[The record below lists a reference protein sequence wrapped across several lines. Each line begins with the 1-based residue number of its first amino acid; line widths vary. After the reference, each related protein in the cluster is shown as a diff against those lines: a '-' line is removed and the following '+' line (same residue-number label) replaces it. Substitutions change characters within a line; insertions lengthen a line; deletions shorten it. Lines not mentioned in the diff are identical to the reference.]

1 MWMSRKPEDG
11 YSDEEAERRMNE
23 AMRRALNTPPQ
34 PRPTAHRRKARKVDE
49 DRSAPKRDGDAG
61 A

>member
-1 MWMSRKPEDG
+1 MKDDDR
-11 YSDEEAERRMNE
+11 YTDEEAERRMNE

-34 PRPTAHRRKARKVDE
+34 PRPTARRKVRKAGE
-49 DRSAPKRDGDAG
+49 DRPAPKRDGDAG